1 LGLHLAPRSA
11 PPSEANADRT
21 GRYACTLSKDKVK
34 VTLLRSALI
43 VGAALISSMGA
54 LAQVKLGDPAPPLL
68 GYNKTG
74 EKILVPDL
82 KGTVVVVTF
91 WASWCAPCLK
101 ELPMLESL
109 QKAVGNSKLRVVAVN
124 IEDRQQFRQASRAMY
139 DWNITVAHDPVKEC
153 SAAFGVKGIP
163 HMVIISRDGN
173 IKKIFR
179 GYSEESL
186 PDVVEEVANALNE

>member
-1 LGLHLAPRSA
+1 MGLHLALRSA

-34 VTLLRSALI
+34 ITLLRSALI
-43 VGAALISSMGA
+43 VDAALISSMGA
-54 LAQVKLGDPAPPLL
+54 LAQVKLGDP
-68 GYNKTG
+68 
-74 EKILVPDL
+74 
-82 KGTVVVVTF
+82 
-91 WASWCAPCLK
+91 
-101 ELPMLESL
+101 
-109 QKAVGNSKLRVVAVN
+109 
-124 IEDRQQFRQASRAMY
+124 
-139 DWNITVAHDPVKEC
+139 HDPVKEC

-163 HMVIISRDGN
+163 HTVIISRDGN

>member
-1 LGLHLAPRSA
+1 M
-11 PPSEANADRT
+11 
-21 GRYACTLSKDKVK
+21 
-34 VTLLRSALI
+34 
-43 VGAALISSMGA
+43 SSMGA

-82 KGTVVVVTF
+82 KGKV
-91 WASWCAPCLK
+91 
-101 ELPMLESL
+101 
-109 QKAVGNSKLRVVAVN
+109 
-124 IEDRQQFRQASRAMY
+124 
-139 DWNITVAHDPVKEC
+139 
-153 SAAFGVKGIP
+153 GVKGIP
-163 HMVIISRDGN
+163 HMVISRDGN